1 MLMKIFLEEQDG
13 KNLHNGEFAEYYE
26 ENDITEY
33 EMYQVYKDFSIR
45 NLNISV
51 MKGKWF
57 LSWFID
63 EINTIILFKEPLKI
77 RNSIKTW
84 KTKLLKNTK

>member
-63 EINTIILFKEPLKI
+63 EINTIILFKELLKI